1 MLYWILHN
9 FKMTYLTLYIYIDKI
24 LGSFF
29 LKFIEVFFY
38 IKKKI
43 IKDKKIKIEYID
55 FQNIIITKFLGIGS
69 ISRSLNLISDLK
81 NKYPNSEITF
91 VTFLENKNFV
101 KLIKPIDNYIFIEK
115 NNIFY
120 FFLNLIFLLY
130 KNFSFNNNS
139 LYIDLEAHSN
149 FSKIISSF
157 NNSIYKIGFY
167 NKKKSSIFNQNIFY
181 DRMLFIESNYNK
193 ILKFLDINA
202 AFKENKLDLLNLQD
216 SEISIKKKLHNI
228 NINKKDKFFVI
239 NINASDLCIERK
251 WDSVNFEKL
260 IARLIESKYKII
272 LIGTKNELKNTKII
286 NDKFLN
292 FHNQIFNFSGLT
304 SVGELISLFKNYN
317 NVFITNDSGPL
328 HLANISK
335 CSTISLWG
343 PGNPIHYA
351 EKYSNHKILYKKVH
365 CSPCIYIY
373 TSPPCNGNNI
383 CMKQI
388 TVDDVYKESI
398 NLISEI

>member
-1 MLYWILHN
+1 MLCN
-9 FKMTYLTLYIYIDKI
+9 FEMTYLTLYIYVDKI
-24 LGSFF
+24 LGS
-29 LKFIEVFFY
+29 LLLQFIEVFFY
-38 IKKKI
+38 FKKKI
-43 IKDKKIKIEYID
+43 IKKKQLKINNID

-81 NKYPNSEITF
+81 NKYPNSKITF
-91 VTFLENKNFV
+91 ITFLENKNFV
-101 KLIKPIDNYIFIEK
+101 KLIKPIDNFIFIEK

-120 FFLNLIFLLY
+120 FFFNLIFLIY
-130 KNFSFNNNS
+130 KNLSFNKMT
-139 LYIDLEAHSN
+139 LYLDLEAHSN

-193 ILKFLDINA
+193 ILNFLEINIPI
-202 AFKENKLDLLNLQD
+202 KENKLNLLKLED
-216 SEISIKKKLHNI
+216 SEISIKNKLHKI
-228 NINKKDKFFVI
+228 NIDKKDKFFVI

-251 WDSVNFEKL
+251 WDQENFEKL
-260 IARLIESKYKII
+260 IGKLLESKYKII
-272 LIGTKNELKNTKII
+272 LIGTKSELKNTKTVS
-286 NDKFLN
+286 DKFLN

-317 NVFITNDSGPL
+317 IVFITNDSGPL

-335 CSTISLWG
+335 CKTISLWG
-343 PGNPIHYA
+343 PGNPVHYA
-351 EKYSNHKILYKKVH
+351 EKYSNHKILYKKVY

-373 TSPPCNGNNI
+373 TRPPCNGNNI
-383 CMKQI
+383 CMKKI
-388 TVDDVYKESI
+388 RVDDVYNESI
-398 NLISEI
+398 NLISDR